1 MSNYYKTLKVLLAD
15 DDENDR
21 QDFKEALEESKMET
35 SLFSVNDGVE
45 LMDYLLHEE
54 NELPTLLFLDLNMPR
69 KSGMEC
75 LNEIKNIPRLKDIVI
90 AIYSTS
96 SSEKDIEQTFYSGAN
111 VYMKKPNDFGKL
123 KELLNKI
130 VTSVNVYS
138 DPPFNIANFL
148 LKIM

>member
-21 QDFKEALEESKMET
+21 MNFKEALEESKMDT
-35 SLFSVNDGVE
+35 SLVSVNDGVE
-45 LMDYLLHEE
+45 LMEYLLREDV
-54 NELPTLLFLDLNMPR
+54 ELPTLLFLDLNMPR

-75 LNEIKNIPRLKDIVI
+75 LLEIKSIPSLRDIVI

-96 SSEKDIEQTFYSGAN
+96 SSENDIEQTFYCGAN
-111 VYMKKPNDFGKL
+111 VYMKKPNDFVKL

-130 VTSVNVYS
+130 VTSVNVFS
-138 DPPFNIANFL
+138 SPPFNIANFI
-148 LKIM
+148 LKT

>member
-1 MSNYYKTLKVLLAD
+1 MSSYYKPLNILLAD

-21 QDFKEALEESKMET
+21 MNFKEALEESKMET
-35 SLFSVNDGVE
+35 SLISVNDGVA
-45 LMDYLLHEE
+45 LMEYLLKDDT
-54 NELPTLLFLDLNMPR
+54 ELPALIFLDLNMPR

-75 LNEIKNIPRLKDIVI
+75 LKEIKSVAKLRNIVI

-96 SSEKDIEQTFYSGAN
+96 SSEKDIEQTFFCGAN

-148 LKIM
+148 LKV

>member
-1 MSNYYKTLKVLLAD
+1 MSNYYKTLNILLAD

-21 QDFKEALEESKMET
+21 MNFKEALEESKMET
-35 SLFSVNDGVE
+35 SLISVNDGAE
-45 LMDYLLHEE
+45 LMEYLLKDDTK
-54 NELPTLLFLDLNMPR
+54 LPALLFLDLNMPR
-69 KSGMEC
+69 KSGIEC
-75 LNEIKNIPRLKDIVI
+75 LKEIKSITKLKNIVI

-96 SSEKDIEQTFYSGAN
+96 SSEKDIEQTFYFGAN

-148 LKIM
+148 LKI

>member
-1 MSNYYKTLKVLLAD
+1 MSNYYKTLNVLLAD

-21 QDFKEALEESKMET
+21 MNFKEALEESKMET
-35 SLFSVNDGVE
+35 SLVSVNDGVA
-45 LMDYLLHEE
+45 LMEYLMREDI
-54 NELPTLLFLDLNMPR
+54 ELPKLLFLDLNMPR

-75 LNEIKNIPRLKDIVI
+75 LKEIKSITKLRDIVI

-96 SSEKDIEQTFYSGAN
+96 SSEKDIEDTFYSGAN
-111 VYMKKPNDFGKL
+111 VYMRKPNDFGKL

>member
-1 MSNYYKTLKVLLAD
+1 MSSYYKPLNILLAD

-21 QDFKEALEESKMET
+21 MNFKEALEESKMET
-35 SLFSVNDGVE
+35 SLISVNDGVA
-45 LMDYLLHEE
+45 LMEYLLKDDT
-54 NELPTLLFLDLNMPR
+54 ELPTLLFLDLNMPR

-75 LNEIKNIPRLKDIVI
+75 LKEIKSIAKLRNIVI

-96 SSEKDIEQTFYSGAN
+96 SSEKDIEQTFFCGAN

-148 LKIM
+148 LKV

>member
-1 MSNYYKTLKVLLAD
+1 MSNYYKTLNVLLAD
-15 DDENDR
+15 DDVNDR
-21 QDFKEALEESKMET
+21 MNFKEALEESKMDT
-35 SLFSVNDGVE
+35 SLVSVNDGVE
-45 LMDYLLHEE
+45 LMEYLLKDDI
-54 NELPTLLFLDLNMPR
+54 ELPALLFLDLNMPR

-75 LNEIKNIPRLKDIVI
+75 LKEIKGVARLRNIVI

-96 SSEKDIEQTFYSGAN
+96 SSEKDIEQTFYCGAN

-148 LKIM
+148 LKI

>member
-1 MSNYYKTLKVLLAD
+1 MSSYYKTLNILLAD

-21 QDFKEALEESKMET
+21 MNFKEALEESKMET
-35 SLFSVNDGVE
+35 SLISVNDGAA
-45 LMDYLLHEE
+45 LMEYLLSDDT
-54 NELPTLLFLDLNMPR
+54 ELPALLFLDLNMPR

-75 LNEIKNIPRLKDIVI
+75 LKEIKSVTKLRNIVI

-96 SSEKDIEQTFYSGAN
+96 SSEKDIEQTFYCGAN

-148 LKIM
+148 LKI